1 MLLNLWI
8 KFNGVVCPAQRF
20 AVSAPQ
26 QTAAK
31 RRLRFSTRVVDTSIF
46 LLTRQLNHNMVN
58 NMELFYANIALLLC
72 NVTVFVM
79 CLIARA
85 HVVSASKALEN
96 LDWEQTAS
104 LTGDMAT
111 VKKSIQKLNNRL
123 NGMEAKD
130 PYTVLESLRS
140 QANVQPI
147 RQQSQVKQTGG

>member
-1 MLLNLWI
+1 M
-8 KFNGVVCPAQRF
+8 VCLALRF
-20 AVSAPQ
+20 TVSAPQ
-26 QTAAK
+26 QTSVK
-31 RRLRFSTRVVDTSIF
+31 RSLRFTTRVVDTSIF
-46 LLTRQLNHNMVN
+46 LLTRQVNQYKVN

-72 NVTVFVM
+72 NVTVFVL

-85 HVVSASKALEN
+85 HVVSASKALDN

-130 PYTVLESLRS
+130 PYTVLESLRA

-147 RQQSQVKQTGG
+147 RQQPQIKQTGG

>member
-1 MLLNLWI
+1 M
-8 KFNGVVCPAQRF
+8 VCLALRF
-20 AVSAPQ
+20 SVSAPQ
-26 QTAAK
+26 QTSVK
-31 RRLRFSTRVVDTSIF
+31 RSLRFTTRVVDTSIF
-46 LLTRQLNHNMVN
+46 LLTRQVNQYKVN

-85 HVVSASKALEN
+85 HVVSASKALDN

-130 PYTVLESLRS
+130 PYTVLESLRA

-147 RQQSQVKQTGG
+147 RQQPQIKQTGG

>member
-1 MLLNLWI
+1 
-8 KFNGVVCPAQRF
+8 
-20 AVSAPQ
+20 
-26 QTAAK
+26 
-31 RRLRFSTRVVDTSIF
+31 
-46 LLTRQLNHNMVN
+46 
-58 NMELFYANIALLLC
+58 MELFYVNIALLLC
-72 NVTVFVM
+72 NVPVFVM

-85 HVVSASKALEN
+85 HVSSASKALDE

-130 PYTVLESLRS
+130 PYSVLESLRN

-147 RQQSQVKQTGG
+147 TQQTQIKQRGG

>member
-1 MLLNLWI
+1 MINI
-8 KFNGVVCPAQRF
+8 
-20 AVSAPQ
+20 
-26 QTAAK
+26 
-31 RRLRFSTRVVDTSIF
+31 
-46 LLTRQLNHNMVN
+46 
-58 NMELFYANIALLLC
+58 FYASIALFIC
-72 NVTVFVM
+72 NLGVFVT

-85 HVVSASKALEN
+85 RVVSAEKALID

-104 LTGDMAT
+104 LTGDVAT

-147 RQQSQVKQTGG
+147 TQQTQIKQRGG

>member
-1 MLLNLWI
+1 
-8 KFNGVVCPAQRF
+8 
-20 AVSAPQ
+20 
-26 QTAAK
+26 
-31 RRLRFSTRVVDTSIF
+31 
-46 LLTRQLNHNMVN
+46 
-58 NMELFYANIALLLC
+58 MELFYANIALLLC

-85 HVVSASKALEN
+85 HVVSASKALRE

-130 PYTVLESLRS
+130 PYSVLESLRS
-140 QANVQPI
+140 QANVNGVI
-147 RQQSQVKQTGG
+147 QQTRIKQTGG

>member
-1 MLLNLWI
+1 M
-8 KFNGVVCPAQRF
+8 VCLALRF
-20 AVSAPQ
+20 TVSAPQ
-26 QTAAK
+26 QTSVK
-31 RRLRFSTRVVDTSIF
+31 RSLRFTTRVVDTSIF
-46 LLTRQLNHNMVN
+46 LLTRQVNQYKVN

-85 HVVSASKALEN
+85 HVVSASKALDN

-130 PYTVLESLRS
+130 PYSVLESLRS

-147 RQQSQVKQTGG
+147 RQQPQVKQTGG